1 MINKIKNKEEK
12 LKSFLNK
19 NILKT
24 RNIISISILSSLISI
39 SGCSDNTEAKKVETK
54 QESILNENND
64 SKFDEN
70 WFIKARK
77 NLKNE
82 NEVSDWY
89 NSIKELFE
97 KLNSM
102 EKTQIEPLFDPYY
115 FWEIDENWEK
125 IPTFIIIWDIHADEW
140 FENIL
145 NQKIKEFYWKKFLVE
160 NDESSK
166 PEILA
171 IEILNKK
178 FWIKNY
184 WLEGIIEWK
193 WLTSKIWY

>member
-1 MINKIKNKEEK
+1 M
-12 LKSFLNK
+12 KSFLNK

-82 NEVSDWY
+82 NEVNDLY

-102 EKTQIEPLFDPYY
+102 EKTQIKPLFDHYY
-115 FWEIDENWEK
+115 FWEIDENWDK
-125 IPTFIIIWDIHADEW
+125 IPTFIII
-140 FENIL
+140 
-145 NQKIKEFYWKKFLVE
+145 
-160 NDESSK
+160 
-166 PEILA
+166 
-171 IEILNKK
+171 
-178 FWIKNY
+178 
-184 WLEGIIEWK
+184 
-193 WLTSKIWY
+193 